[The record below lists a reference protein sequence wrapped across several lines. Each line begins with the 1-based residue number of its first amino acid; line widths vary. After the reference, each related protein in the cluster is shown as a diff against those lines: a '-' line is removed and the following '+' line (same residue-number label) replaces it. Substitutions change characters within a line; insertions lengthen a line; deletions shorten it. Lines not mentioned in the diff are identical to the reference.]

1 MTVTLRSRLGN
12 EIDSYSFFN
21 FWRGARAAEW
31 GALLRRCPG
40 KPDRGFKSLPLRQ
53 SIFVFLCALIATSI
67 FAVSFT
73 SSPVRAASCTEYH
86 KARSND
92 SWSRIAAR
100 YSMPLKT
107 LLTLN
112 SAKTSTMILVGS
124 QICTSDKPILVIPDT
139 IYKRKDVVAIIREV
153 WPDEHEEN
161 ALFVAQRESNLRP
174 NVVGGSNDCCIGLF
188 QIYYSVHRSW
198 LTNLGVTEP
207 AQLLD
212 PRVNAEA
219 AFALFKRNGNSWKP
233 WWTKSWR
240 P

>member
-12 EIDSYSFFN
+12 EISNYSFFN

-53 SIFVFLCALIATSI
+53 LVFAVACVVVSSLVFLPTQ
-67 FAVSFT
+67 VS
-73 SSPVRAASCTEYH
+73 AASCTVFH
-86 KARSND
+86 QARAND

-100 YSMPLKT
+100 NGMSLTK
-107 LLTLN
+107 LLALN
-112 SAKTSTMILVGS
+112 GAKTSTMILVGA
-124 QICTSDKPILVIPDT
+124 QICTSDKPVIVIPDT
-139 IYKRKDVVAIIREV
+139 VYKRKDVVAIIREV
-153 WPDEHEEN
+153 WPDEHEKN
-161 ALFVAQRESNLRP
+161 ALFVAQRESKLNP
-174 NVVGGSNDCCIGLF
+174 NVVGGANNCCVGLF

-198 LTNLGVTEP
+198 LSNIGVTEP

-212 PRVNAEA
+212 ARVNAQA
-219 AFALFKRNGNSWKP
+219 ALALFKRNGNSWKP

>member
-12 EIDSYSFFN
+12 EMNNYSFLN

-53 SIFVFLCALIATSI
+53 SVFVVVCVLASSLVFLPTQAS
-67 FAVSFT
+67 
-73 SSPVRAASCTEYH
+73 AASCTAFH
-86 KARSND
+86 QARSND

-100 YSMPLKT
+100 YDMSLKR
-107 LLTLN
+107 LLALN
-112 SAKTSTMILVGS
+112 GAKTSTMILVGK
-124 QICTSDKPILVIPDT
+124 QICTSDQPVIVIPDT
-139 IYKRKDVVAIIREV
+139 TYKRKDVVAIIREV

-161 ALFVAQRESNLRP
+161 ALFVANRESNFKP
-174 NVVGGSNDCCIGLF
+174 NVVGGANDCCIGLF
-188 QIYYSVHRSW
+188 QIFYSVHQSW
-198 LTNLGVTEP
+198 LSNVGVTEP

-212 PRVNAEA
+212 PRVNAQA
-219 AFALFKRNGNSWKP
+219 ALALFKRNGNSWKP

>member
-12 EIDSYSFFN
+12 ETSNYSFFN
-21 FWRGARAAEW
+21 IWRGARAAEW

-53 SIFVFLCALIATSI
+53 LF
-67 FAVSFT
+67 FAVFCVGVSSFIVPT
-73 SSPVRAASCTEYH
+73 QVSASSCTVFH
-86 KARSND
+86 QARAND

-100 YSMPLKT
+100 YDMSLKR

-112 SAKTSTMILVGS
+112 GAKTSTMILVGN
-124 QICTSDKPILVIPDT
+124 QICTSDQPVIVIPDAV
-139 IYKRKDVVAIIREV
+139 YKRKDVVAIIREV

-161 ALFVAQRESNLRP
+161 ALFVARRESRLNP
-174 NVVGGSNDCCIGLF
+174 NVVGVTRNCCVGLF

-198 LTNLGVTEP
+198 LSTVGVTEP

-212 PRVNAEA
+212 PRVNAQA
-219 AFALFKRNGNSWKP
+219 ALALFKRNGNSWKP

>member
-12 EIDSYSFFN
+12 DMSNYSFFN
-21 FWRGARAAEW
+21 IWRGARAAEW

-53 SIFVFLCALIATSI
+53 LF
-67 FAVSFT
+67 FAVFCVGVSSFIVPT
-73 SSPVRAASCTEYH
+73 QVSASSCTVFH
-86 KARSND
+86 QARAND

-100 YSMPLKT
+100 YDMSLKR

-112 SAKTSTMILVGS
+112 GAKTSTMILVGKH
-124 QICTSDKPILVIPDT
+124 ICTSDQPVIVIPDAV
-139 IYKRKDVVAIIREV
+139 YKRKDVVAIIREV

-161 ALFVAQRESNLRP
+161 ALFVARRESILNP
-174 NVVGGSNDCCIGLF
+174 NVVGGTRNCCVGLF

-198 LTNLGVTEP
+198 LSTVGVTEP

-212 PRVNAEA
+212 PRVNAQA
-219 AFALFKRNGNSWKP
+219 ALALFKRNGNSWKP

>member
-12 EIDSYSFFN
+12 DMSNYSLFN
-21 FWRGARAAEW
+21 IWRGARAAEW

-53 SIFVFLCALIATSI
+53 LF
-67 FAVSFT
+67 FAVFCVGVSSFIVPT
-73 SSPVRAASCTEYH
+73 QVSASSCTVFH
-86 KARSND
+86 QARAND

-100 YSMPLKT
+100 YDMSLKR

-112 SAKTSTMILVGS
+112 GAKTSTMILVGN
-124 QICTSDKPILVIPDT
+124 QICTSDQPVIVIPDAV
-139 IYKRKDVVAIIREV
+139 YKRKDVVAIIREV

-161 ALFVAQRESNLRP
+161 ALFVARRESRLNP
-174 NVVGGSNDCCIGLF
+174 NVVGGTRNCCVGLF

-198 LTNLGVTEP
+198 LSTVGVTEP

-212 PRVNAEA
+212 PRVNAQA
-219 AFALFKRNGNSWKP
+219 ALALFKRNGNSWKP

>member
-12 EIDSYSFFN
+12 DMSNYSFFN
-21 FWRGARAAEW
+21 IWRGARAAEW

-53 SIFVFLCALIATSI
+53 LV
-67 FAVSFT
+67 FAVFCVAVSSFIVPT
-73 SSPVRAASCTEYH
+73 QVSASSCTVFH
-86 KARSND
+86 QARAND

-100 YSMPLKT
+100 YDMSLKR

-112 SAKTSTMILVGS
+112 GAKTSTMILVGN
-124 QICTSDKPILVIPDT
+124 QICTSDQPVIVIPDAV
-139 IYKRKDVVAIIREV
+139 YKRKDVVAIIREV

-161 ALFVAQRESNLRP
+161 ALFVAQRESKLNP
-174 NVVGGSNDCCIGLF
+174 KVVGGTRNCCVGLF

-198 LTNLGVTEP
+198 LSTVGVTEP

-212 PRVNAEA
+212 PRVNAQA
-219 AFALFKRNGNSWKP
+219 ALALFKRNGNSWKP

>member
-12 EIDSYSFFN
+12 EMSNYSFFN

-53 SIFVFLCALIATSI
+53 LFFAAVCVAVSSLVFLPMHAS
-67 FAVSFT
+67 
-73 SSPVRAASCTEYH
+73 AASCTAFH
-86 KARSND
+86 QARSND

-100 YSMPLKT
+100 HDMSLKR
-107 LLTLN
+107 LLALN
-112 SAKTSTMILVGS
+112 GAKTSTMILVGK
-124 QICTSDKPILVIPDT
+124 QICTSDQPVIVIPDT
-139 IYKRKDVVAIIREV
+139 TYKRKDVVAIIREV

-161 ALFVAQRESNLRP
+161 ALFVANRESNFKP
-174 NVVGGSNDCCIGLF
+174 NVVGGANDCCIGLF
-188 QIYYSVHRSW
+188 QIFYSVHQSW
-198 LTNLGVTEP
+198 LSNVGVTES

-212 PRVNAEA
+212 PRVNAQA
-219 AFALFKRNGNSWKP
+219 ALALFKRNGNSWKP

>member
-1 MTVTLRSRLGN
+1 MSN
-12 EIDSYSFFN
+12 YSFFN
-21 FWRGARAAEW
+21 IWRGARAAEW

-53 SIFVFLCALIATSI
+53 LF
-67 FAVSFT
+67 FAVFCVGVSSFIVPT
-73 SSPVRAASCTEYH
+73 QVSASSCTVFH
-86 KARSND
+86 QARAND

-100 YSMPLKT
+100 YDMSLKR

-112 SAKTSTMILVGS
+112 GAKTSTMILVGK
-124 QICTSDKPILVIPDT
+124 QICTSDQPVIVIPDAV
-139 IYKRKDVVAIIREV
+139 YKRKDVVAIIREV

-161 ALFVAQRESNLRP
+161 ALFVAQRESKLNP
-174 NVVGGSNDCCIGLF
+174 KVVGGTRNCCVGLF

-198 LTNLGVTEP
+198 LSSVGVTEP

-212 PRVNAEA
+212 PRVNAQA
-219 AFALFKRNGNSWKP
+219 ALALFKRNGNSWKP

>member
-1 MTVTLRSRLGN
+1 LTVTLRSRLGN
-12 EIDSYSFFN
+12 ETSNYSFFN

-53 SIFVFLCALIATSI
+53 FVFALVGVLISSFVFLSA
-67 FAVSFT
+67 
-73 SSPVRAASCTEYH
+73 PVTASSCTVFH
-86 KARSND
+86 QARVND

-100 YSMPLKT
+100 YDMSLKR
-107 LLTLN
+107 LLALN
-112 SAKTSTMILVGS
+112 GTKSSTMILVGE
-124 QICTSDKPILVIPDT
+124 QICTSDQPVIVIPDT
-139 IYKRKDVVAIIREV
+139 TYKRKDIVAIIREI
-153 WPDEHEEN
+153 WPDEYEEN
-161 ALFVAQRESNLRP
+161 ALFVAKRESKLNP
-174 NVVGGSNDCCIGLF
+174 NVVGGANDCCIGLF
-188 QIYYSVHRSW
+188 QIYFSVHRAW
-198 LTNLGVTEP
+198 LSNIGVTEP

-219 AFALFKRNGNSWKP
+219 ALALFKRNGNSWKP

>member
-1 MTVTLRSRLGN
+1 MTVTLKSRLGN
-12 EIDSYSFFN
+12 EIGDYSFFN

-40 KPDRGFKSLPLRQ
+40 KPDRGFKSHPLRQ
-53 SIFVFLCALIATSI
+53 LLLVFFVAASTLIVAPTQ
-67 FAVSFT
+67 AG
-73 SSPVRAASCTEYH
+73 AASCTEFYG
-86 KARSND
+86 ARSND
-92 SWSRIAAR
+92 SWTRIASR
-100 YSMPLKT
+100 YDMSLKT
-107 LLTLN
+107 LLSLN
-112 SAKTSTMILVGS
+112 GAKTSTLILVGK
-124 QICTSDKPILVIPDT
+124 QICVSSQPILVIPAT
-139 IYKRKDVVAIIREV
+139 QYKRKDVVSIIREV

-161 ALFVAQRESNLRP
+161 ALFVANRESNFFP
-174 NVVGGSNDCCIGLF
+174 NVVGGVNDCCVGLF

-198 LTNLGVTEP
+198 LSNIGVTER

-212 PRVNAEA
+212 PRVNTQA

>member
-12 EIDSYSFFN
+12 DMSNYSFFS

-53 SIFVFLCALIATSI
+53 LFFAVVCVVASSLVFLPMQAN
-67 FAVSFT
+67 
-73 SSPVRAASCTEYH
+73 AASCTAFH
-86 KARSND
+86 QARTND

-100 YSMPLKT
+100 YDMSLKR
-107 LLTLN
+107 LLALN
-112 SAKTSTMILVGS
+112 GAKTSTMILVGK
-124 QICTSDKPILVIPDT
+124 QICTSDQPIIVIPDT
-139 IYKRKDVVAIIREV
+139 TYKRKDVVAIIREV

-161 ALFVAQRESNLRP
+161 ALFVAQRESNFKP
-174 NVVGGSNDCCIGLF
+174 NVVGGTNDCCIGLF
-188 QIYYSVHRSW
+188 QIFYSVHRSW
-198 LTNLGVTEP
+198 LTSVGVTEP

-212 PRVNAEA
+212 PRVNAQA
-219 AFALFKRNGNSWKP
+219 ALTLFKRNGNSWKP

>member
-53 SIFVFLCALIATSI
+53 FVFVLVCAL
-67 FAVSFT
+67 VSSFVILPM
-73 SSPVRAASCTEYH
+73 PVSASSCTVFH
-86 KARSND
+86 QARAND

-100 YSMPLKT
+100 YDMSLKR
-107 LLTLN
+107 LLALN
-112 SAKTSTMILVGS
+112 GAKTSTMILVGK
-124 QICTSDKPILVIPDT
+124 QICTSDQPVIVIPDT
-139 IYKRKDVVAIIREV
+139 TYKRKDVVAIIREV

-161 ALFVAQRESNLRP
+161 ALFVAQRESKLRP

-188 QIYYSVHRSW
+188 QIFYSVHRSW
-198 LTNLGVTEP
+198 LKNLGVTEP

>member
-12 EIDSYSFFN
+12 EMSNYSFFN

-53 SIFVFLCALIATSI
+53 LFFAAVCVAVSSLVFLPMHAS
-67 FAVSFT
+67 
-73 SSPVRAASCTEYH
+73 AASCTAFH
-86 KARSND
+86 QARSND

-100 YSMPLKT
+100 YDMSLKR
-107 LLTLN
+107 LLALN
-112 SAKTSTMILVGS
+112 GAKTSTMILVGK
-124 QICTSDKPILVIPDT
+124 QICTSDQPVIVIPDT
-139 IYKRKDVVAIIREV
+139 TYKRKDVVAIIREV

-161 ALFVAQRESNLRP
+161 ALFVANRESNFKP
-174 NVVGGSNDCCIGLF
+174 NVVGGANDCCIGLF
-188 QIYYSVHRSW
+188 QIFYSVHQSW
-198 LTNLGVTEP
+198 LSNVGVTEP

-212 PRVNAEA
+212 PRVNAQA
-219 AFALFKRNGNSWKP
+219 ALALFKRNGNSWKP
-233 WWTKSWR
+233 LWTKSWR

>member
-12 EIDSYSFFN
+12 EMSNYSFLN

-53 SIFVFLCALIATSI
+53 LFFAVVCVAVSSLVFLPTQAS
-67 FAVSFT
+67 
-73 SSPVRAASCTEYH
+73 AASCTVFH
-86 KARSND
+86 QARSND

-100 YSMPLKT
+100 YDMSLKR
-107 LLTLN
+107 LLALN
-112 SAKTSTMILVGS
+112 GAKTSTMILVGK
-124 QICTSDKPILVIPDT
+124 QICTSDQPVIVIPDT
-139 IYKRKDVVAIIREV
+139 TYKRKDVVAIIREV

-161 ALFVAQRESNLRP
+161 ALFVAQRESNMKP
-174 NVVGGSNDCCIGLF
+174 NVVGGTNDCCIGLF
-188 QIYYSVHRSW
+188 QIFYSVHRSW
-198 LTNLGVTEP
+198 LSNAGVTEP

-212 PRVNAEA
+212 PRVNAQA
-219 AFALFKRNGNSWKP
+219 ALALFKRNGNSWKP

>member
-1 MTVTLRSRLGN
+1 LTVTLRSRLGN

-53 SIFVFLCALIATSI
+53 FVFVLVCAL
-67 FAVSFT
+67 VSSFVILPM
-73 SSPVRAASCTEYH
+73 PVSASSCTVFNQ
-86 KARSND
+86 ARAND

-100 YSMPLKT
+100 YDMSLKR
-107 LLTLN
+107 LLALN
-112 SAKTSTMILVGS
+112 SAKTSTMILVGK
-124 QICTSDKPILVIPDT
+124 QICTSDQPVIVIPDT
-139 IYKRKDVVAIIREV
+139 TYKRKDVVAIIREV

-161 ALFVAQRESNLRP
+161 ALFVAQRESKLRP
-174 NVVGGSNDCCIGLF
+174 NVVGGSNDCCMGLF
-188 QIYYSVHRSW
+188 QIFYSVHRSW
-198 LTNLGVTEP
+198 LKNLGVTEP

>member
-12 EIDSYSFFN
+12 EISNYSFFN

-53 SIFVFLCALIATSI
+53 FVLVLVGAIISSFVFLPA
-67 FAVSFT
+67 
-73 SSPVRAASCTEYH
+73 RANASSCTVFH
-86 KARSND
+86 QARVND
-92 SWSRIAAR
+92 SWTRIAAR
-100 YSMPLKT
+100 YDMSLKR
-107 LLTLN
+107 LLALN
-112 SAKTSTMILVGS
+112 GAKTSTMILVGK
-124 QICTSDKPILVIPDT
+124 QICTSDQPVIVIPDT
-139 IYKRKDVVAIIREV
+139 TYKRKDIVAIIREV

-161 ALFVAQRESNLRP
+161 ALFVAQRESKLNP
-174 NVVGGSNDCCIGLF
+174 NVVGGSNDCCVGLF
-188 QIYYSVHRSW
+188 QIFYSVHRSW
-198 LTNLGVTEP
+198 LTNIGVTEP
-207 AQLLD
+207 SQLLD

-219 AFALFKRNGNSWKP
+219 ALAMFKRNGNSWKP

>member
-12 EIDSYSFFN
+12 EIGNYSFFN

-53 SIFVFLCALIATSI
+53 SVFAAVCLVVSSFALLPTQASAALCTVYHQA
-67 FAVSFT
+67 
-73 SSPVRAASCTEYH
+73 RA
-86 KARSND
+86 ND

-100 YSMPLKT
+100 YDMSLKK
-107 LLTLN
+107 LLALN
-112 SAKTSTMILVGS
+112 GAKSSTMILVGA
-124 QICTSDKPILVIPDT
+124 QICASNQPVIVIPDT
-139 IYKRKDVVAIIREV
+139 TYKRKDVVVIIREV

-161 ALFVAQRESNLRP
+161 ALFVANRESNMNP
-174 NVVGGSNDCCIGLF
+174 NVVGGVNDCCIGLF

-198 LTNLGVTEP
+198 LSNVGVTEP

-212 PRVNAEA
+212 PRVNTQA
-219 AFALFKRNGNSWKP
+219 ALALFKRNGNSWKP

>member
-1 MTVTLRSRLGN
+1 MSN
-12 EIDSYSFFN
+12 YSFFN
-21 FWRGARAAEW
+21 IWRGARAAEW

-53 SIFVFLCALIATSI
+53 LF
-67 FAVSFT
+67 FAVFCVGVSSFIVPT
-73 SSPVRAASCTEYH
+73 QVSASSCTVFH
-86 KARSND
+86 QARAND

-100 YSMPLKT
+100 YDMSLKR

-112 SAKTSTMILVGS
+112 GAKTSTMILVGN
-124 QICTSDKPILVIPDT
+124 QICTSDQPVIVIPDAV
-139 IYKRKDVVAIIREV
+139 YKRKDVVAIIREV

-161 ALFVAQRESNLRP
+161 ALFVAQRESRLNP
-174 NVVGGSNDCCIGLF
+174 KVVGGTRNCCVGLF

-198 LTNLGVTEP
+198 LSSVGVTEP

-212 PRVNAEA
+212 PRVNAQA
-219 AFALFKRNGNSWKP
+219 ALALFKRNGNSWKP